1 MRNLS
6 VFYGW
11 RMVGAGFGIQLLA
24 GGLLAQSFGA
34 YVAILE
40 EDFGWSK
47 AALGGAFSF
56 LQLIG
61 GVMSPIQGAVI
72 DRFGPRATMRV
83 GMVAFG
89 VGFIALS
96 QIDSL
101 FGYYA
106 AFLLLGIG
114 LRLSGFFPLSVAI
127 VNWFERRRARALS
140 TVGLGFAVG
149 GLLVPVV
156 AFSLET
162 FGWRESAFGSGVLMI
177 VVGLPLVQVIRHRP
191 EDYGEVIDGRP
202 AEDELAEKKLDVRP
216 MSPDFTASEAMGT
229 RAFWLISFGH
239 GAALLVVGAV
249 TVHVISHLKDDLGYS
264 VSDAALVVTLM
275 TAMQMAG
282 ILISGTIGDRFDKR
296 FLTGACML
304 MHMAGMLLVTF
315 ATGLPMVVAFAV
327 LHGLAW
333 GIRGPLMQAM
343 RADYFGRT
351 SFGVIMG
358 LSALIVMIGQI
369 AGPLVTGALADSTGD
384 YELGFTLMALMSG
397 AGSLFFLF
405 ATRPRL
411 PGRLSAQAR
420 Q

>member
-1 MRNLS
+1 
-6 VFYGW
+6 
-11 RMVGAGFGIQLLA
+11 MVGAGFGIQLLA

>member
-1 MRNLS
+1 
-6 VFYGW
+6 
-11 RMVGAGFGIQLLA
+11 MVAAGFGIQLLG

-34 YVAILE
+34 YVAILG
-40 EDFGWSK
+40 EDLGWSK

-72 DRFGPRATMRV
+72 DRFGPRAMMRL

-89 VGFIALS
+89 AGFIALS

-101 FGYYA
+101 LGYYGA
-106 AFLLLGIG
+106 FFLLGVG
-114 LRLSGFFPLSVAI
+114 LRLSGFFPLSVAV

-140 TVGLGFAVG
+140 TIGLGFAVG

-162 FGWRESAFGSGVLMI
+162 FGWRETAFTSGVLMI
-177 VVGLPLVQVIRHRP
+177 VLGLPLVQVIRHRP
-191 EDYGEVIDGRP
+191 EDYGEVVDGLP
-202 AEDELAEKKLDVRP
+202 ADDHEAARDQPTVSTAHL
-216 MSPDFTASEAMGT
+216 PDFTAREAMRT
-229 RAFWLISFGH
+229 AAFWLISLGH
-239 GAALLVVGAV
+239 GAALLVVSAV
-249 TVHVISHLKDDLGYS
+249 TVHVISHLKDNLGYS
-264 VSDAALVVTLM
+264 VSDAALIVTLM
-275 TAMQMAG
+275 TSMQVVG
-282 ILISGTIGDRFDKR
+282 ILIGGAIGDRFDKR
-296 FLTGACML
+296 LISGSCML

-315 ATGLPMVVAFAV
+315 ATALPMVVAFAV

-343 RADYFGRT
+343 RADYFGRS

-369 AGPLVTGALADSTGD
+369 AGPLVTGAMADSTGD
-384 YELGFTLMALMSG
+384 YELGFTLMALMAG

-405 ATRPRL
+405 AKRPRL
-411 PGRLSAQAR
+411 PDRASSQAR
-420 Q
+420 

>member
-1 MRNLS
+1 MRNLR